1 MGVRMSVLDVPVRR
15 SGERARLGVS
25 PGRVAAVLA
34 VFAISFATGYVAY
47 SRYLTQAAPVAPAGQ
62 PAQVRRG
69 SVAAT
74 VSATGSVVASRQSK
88 LTMQVSGRLKE
99 LPVKLGDAVK
109 SGAVLARVDTAPLEI
124 KVEDAR
130 NQLQSAKLKLDQLKA
145 GSRPED
151 IASAEAGV
159 QSAQA
164 KLADVQAGTSA
175 QDIAQAQLSVDSA
188 AASVR
193 SAQSK
198 LDQLKAGPAPA
209 DVSAAEQSVV
219 NAKAGLDK
227 AQIALDQLKA
237 GAKPDEIRQQE
248 LAIEQAKNSLWSQQL
263 SRDQTC
269 SRTGGACD
277 SARASVAAAESS
289 VTAANEKLKA
299 LKQPPSAGD
308 VASRQADIDAAR
320 KALEAAQV
328 KLEQT
333 KAGAG
338 PEDLKQAQAAL
349 DSARANHQSAI
360 EKVQGLKA
368 GAKPADVEAARSSL
382 IQAQQQL
389 ALKKSPS
396 TVMDLQIA
404 EVAVKQA
411 ELTIKQAQFDLDSA
425 TLTAPYDG
433 IVGAIT
439 TNVGEQ
445 IGSGTAILT
454 LVDPTLI
461 RTDVSVDESDIAKIA
476 PGMPSQISFDALPDR
491 RFTGKVIGVSPTST
505 VTQGVA
511 TYTVSVSID
520 STDGSVPVGLTA
532 NVGIVTQQKTDVLL
546 VPNRALRRAG
556 RNQVVDVLTAD
567 GKTETRTVT
576 TGLGNDQV
584 TEVVEGVTDGETV
597 LIPSTTTTQPRV
609 GGFGP
614 PGAGAQVIRR

>member
-1 MGVRMSVLDVPVRR
+1 MSAVDVPVQQP
-15 SGERARLGVS
+15 GARARIGVS
-25 PGRVAAVLA
+25 PSRVAAVVA
-34 VFAISFATGYVAY
+34 VFLIAFGAGYLAY
-47 SRYLTQAAPVAPAGQ
+47 GRYLAQSAPVAPAGQ

-74 VSATGSVVASRQSK
+74 VNATGSVVASRQSK

-109 SGAVLARVDTAPLEI
+109 AGGTLARVDTAPLEI

-130 NQLQSAKLKLDQLKA
+130 TQLQSAQLKLDQLKA

-151 IASAEAGV
+151 VAAAEAGV

-164 KLADVQAGTSA
+164 KLTDVQAGATA
-175 QDIAQAQLSVDSA
+175 QDIAQAQASVDAA

-198 LDQLKAGPAPA
+198 LDQVKAGAAPA
-209 DVSAAEQSVV
+209 DVSAAEQGVG

-227 AQIALDQLKA
+227 AQIALDQLRA
-237 GAKPDEIRQQE
+237 GAKPEDIRQQE
-248 LAIEQAKNSLWSQQL
+248 LAVEQAKNSLWAQQL

-277 SARASVAAAESS
+277 SARASVAAAESAVS
-289 VTAANEKLKA
+289 QANEKLKA
-299 LKQPPSAGD
+299 LKLPPSAGD
-308 VASRQADIDAAR
+308 VAAKQADVDSAR
-320 KALEAAQV
+320 KKLAAEQV
-328 KLEQT
+328 KLVQVR
-333 KAGAG
+333 ACAS
-338 PEDLKQAQAAL
+338 PEDVKQAEAAL
-349 DSARANHQSAI
+349 DSARANQQGAV
-360 EKVQGLKA
+360 EKLQALKA
-368 GAKPADVEAARSSL
+368 GAKPAEIEAARASL
-382 IQAQQQL
+382 VQAQQQL

-396 TVMDLQIA
+396 TVMDLQLA

-411 ELTIKQAQFDLDSA
+411 QLAIKQAQLDFDNA

-433 IVGAIT
+433 LVGAIT
-439 TNVGEQ
+439 ANIGEQ

-454 LVDPTLI
+454 LVDPTQI

-476 PGMPSQISFDALPDR
+476 PGMPAQISFDALPDR
-491 RFTGKVIGVSPTST
+491 RFGGKVVGVSPTST

-520 STDGSVPVGLTA
+520 NSDGSLPVGLTA

-556 RNQVVDVLTAD
+556 RNQVVDVLTPD
-567 GKTETRTVT
+567 GKTETRQVT

-584 TEVVEGVTDGETV
+584 TEAVSGLAEGETV
-597 LIPSTTTTQPRV
+597 LIPSTTTQQPRV
-609 GGFGP
+609 GGPFGGP
-614 PGAGAQVIRR
+614 PPGAQVIRR